1 MITGK
6 SLLILGT
13 AIALSTLLFGLIFAY
28 FRTRLRQTP
37 GCQNYNQG
45 VERLKRGDYKGAIEA
60 FTQALRLNSN
70 LVEAYTGRGNARFEL
85 GDKQG
90 AIQDYDYAL
99 HLNPNDAN
107 AYYNRGNACSDLGD
121 KQEAI
126 KDYQRAAKLFFDQRD
141 TANYRRALDSLK
153 KLQQPP
159 QTQPTEASDTAQ
171 NAEDF
176 LNQGLHKAKEGDYRG
191 AIADFNQALQINPN
205 DAQAYHNRGIA
216 RFKLGETQGAIE
228 NFTQA
233 LRLNPDYAEAYV
245 GRGNAYRKLRDN
257 QGAIIDYSQLLRLN
271 PNDAKAYYNRGV
283 TYSELGDKQRAIEDY
298 QKAVKLFYEQGDE
311 VNCKRAVDNLSKLQ
325 LLTPPKSE
333 VHSKSPRSTSKASS
347 GSQDKKIRLDQ
358 ASRELQNQ
366 LLRSLHG
373 DRELAIRLLSQV
385 KTKNP
390 GKPVDWYVE
399 KVIYDLERDRGR

>member
-45 VERLKRGDYKGAIEA
+45 VERLKRG
-60 FTQALRLNSN
+60 
-70 LVEAYTGRGNARFEL
+70 
-85 GDKQG
+85 
-90 AIQDYDYAL
+90 
-99 HLNPNDAN
+99 
-107 AYYNRGNACSDLGD
+107 
-121 KQEAI
+121 
-126 KDYQRAAKLFFDQRD
+126 
-141 TANYRRALDSLK
+141 
-153 KLQQPP
+153 
-159 QTQPTEASDTAQ
+159 
-171 NAEDF
+171 
-176 LNQGLHKAKEGDYRG
+176 
-191 AIADFNQALQINPN
+191 
-205 DAQAYHNRGIA
+205 
-216 RFKLGETQGAIE
+216 
-228 NFTQA
+228 
-233 LRLNPDYAEAYV
+233 
-245 GRGNAYRKLRDN
+245 
-257 QGAIIDYSQLLRLN
+257 
-271 PNDAKAYYNRGV
+271 
-283 TYSELGDKQRAIEDY
+283 
-298 QKAVKLFYEQGDE
+298 
-311 VNCKRAVDNLSKLQ
+311 NCKRAVDNLSKLQ

-333 VHSKSPRSTSKASS
+333 VHSKIPFKPSSTPPRSTSKASS
-347 GSQDKKIRLDQ
+347 GSQDKKIRLSQ